1 MSYRGNS
8 TKRAKRSSSATV
20 LRLNVSISY
29 RVLHLEFR
37 TSVLLNKTAY

>member
-1 MSYRGNS
+1 MGCA
-8 TKRAKRSSSATV
+8 TKHAKRSSSATV